1 MKKRLISLLLAFS
14 MMLTF
19 LPAGAVSAFA
29 EGTADDTSMGTL
41 LSDGQPITT
50 GGTYR
55 LKDNYTKAIK
65 ITTSDLVTINIADG
79 DKVTFSP
86 SSYPMTMLQVE
97 EDGNLIVNNHGSYE
111 GATFLSFAGKTAEIS
126 GGNYEIARSQYNS
139 NMGIVAFDFD
149 KGEDVTIENAKIQVG
164 DYCNGVRAYD
174 LNTLHIVNSEIKQMG
189 SYQQGYAAIAHYKSS
204 NVTLDGVIIETGDCP
219 AIFGKGKS
227 LIINSGKYTSA
238 MNTVVV
244 GDETEKTVIN
254 GGEFEVKVGSS
265 SCNVVS
271 NSGPM
276 EIHGGKFTAGSS
288 GGKVLTCYGSIVIDD
303 EKSTPEFYGKSGR
316 LDAIQFRGSYSGN
329 PVMQFKAGIIHI
341 SGGVQRAAI
350 AIGTDSTY
358 DPDRG
363 TAIIDSN
370 RVIIDSGTYGIR
382 VRGHVTAVLNDIT
395 VNRVGRS
402 VIYLEKDQKIKISDT
417 YTGNATILC
426 ADPKDG
432 RPLTTATTG
441 TEYQKNLNLTS
452 ANAGYLVGYKIEDGK
467 EYRCL
472 SKKVGVTV
480 NGLKSEIKA
489 EDTAEFTVT
498 LTHAGSTGT
507 GILTFGDK
515 NSEIEYKDEES
526 GAYQPMPK
534 DGLEVDLSGDNKNY
548 EFCITPKDAGDQTL
562 TAAVVRDAVELGTAD
577 KNFTVADRV
586 HTTVTIEGLENAVV
600 KEGESKDFTVKVTPN
615 DDAKL
620 GEAFIDFGDK
630 NSEIEY
636 KDENDAYQPMPE
648 GGLKIG
654 LGDGEVE
661 RKFRI
666 TPKETGKQTLTAA
679 VVRDDVKL
687 GTADKDYTVAGR
699 VHTTVTIEGLENA
712 VIKEGESK
720 DFTVKVDPKDDA
732 NLGEAF
738 IDFGDKNSEIEYK
751 DEHGAYQPMP
761 NGGLKI
767 NLGNGEVEH
776 EFRITPKETGKQT
789 LTAVVKKD
797 EKELAKD
804 EKDFVGSE
812 MPILTLKDGVITSV
826 TVPGKN
832 GADPED
838 ITEIVK
844 KNANE
849 DGSFNVPEGA
859 TVSVAFDK
867 DAFADSGLK
876 FGHWDITGLDDPNAY
891 QDKES
896 FDFEMPA
903 KAVTL
908 KAMTQDAT
916 IEDDGPG
923 VLGTVA
929 IIGTAAVGGAVL
941 GYQAYSLGAEFAG
954 KLMALPYF
962 PSNRSALAMMLW
974 EDAGKPMPESE
985 LLYPDVEQEEQ
996 DMDLQHAARWAM
1008 ENELIPDLND
1018 EGTAPEE
1025 MKFYP
1030 DNTVSKID
1038 VLNAWQKAQ
1047 ELKQNA

>member
-29 EGTADDTSMGTL
+29 EETADDTTKGTL

-55 LKDNYTKAIK
+55 LSGPYTKAIK
-65 ITTSDLVTINIADG
+65 INTSEQVIINIADG
-79 DKVTFSP
+79 DVVSFTPDEGARINVLLDVVTNSDLTVNNNGVYNGPTFLYTGTDNAKVTIHGGRYNITKQSIVATCAFDFAAGGSDENP
-86 SSYPMTMLQVE
+86 IVV
-97 EDGNLIVNNHGSYE
+97 DGVHIEAGQDCTGIDVGFRASLTAPKVMIKNSTINVLGKGAINLEGSTTSVKLENVTAHATNNS
-111 GATFLSFAGKTAEIS
+111 TITIS
-126 GGNYEIARSQYNS
+126 GGNL
-139 NMGIVAFDFD
+139 
-149 KGEDVTIENAKIQVG
+149 TI
-164 DYCNGVRAYD
+164 
-174 LNTLHIVNSEIKQMG
+174 G
-189 SYQQGYAAIAHYKSS
+189 SGH
-204 NVTLDGVIIETGDCP
+204 
-219 AIFGKGKS
+219 
-227 LIINSGKYTSA
+227 YTSGGSSVVFIYDDWA
-238 MNTVVV
+238 TDVPTV
-244 GDETEKTVIN
+244 EIN
-254 GGEFEVKVGSS
+254 GGEFIGSGS
-265 SCNVVS
+265 ESPTLAVYKTN
-271 NSGPM
+271 GTM
-276 EIHGGKFTAGSS
+276 KIHGGTFTSTQNGQ
-288 GGKVLTCYGSIVIDD
+288 VL
-303 EKSTPEFYGKSGR
+303 
-316 LDAIQFRGSYSGN
+316 GN
-329 PVMQFKAGIIHI
+329 QAK
-341 SGGVQRAAI
+341 
-350 AIGTDSTY
+350 
-358 DPDRG
+358 
-363 TAIIDSN
+363 
-370 RVIIDSGTYGIR
+370 VIIDSTVSMPEFNSEWGTADAIVNAGVGKMKFNNGIIKVSGGSDRAALRADGTTYANTSKTEINGGKIIGAKYGIQ
-382 VRGHVTAVLNDIT
+382 VWKGKPDVILKDVQFESNDT
-395 VNRVGRS
+395 D
-402 VIYLEKDQKIKISDT
+402 IYLNTNQKITIEETFKN
-417 YTGNATILC
+417 NATVDC

-432 RPLTTATTG
+432 RQLTTATTG
-441 TEYQKNLNLTS
+441 TDYQKNLNLTS
-452 ANAGYLVGYKIEDGK
+452 ANEDYLVGYKTKDGK
-467 EYRCL
+467 EYRCF
-472 SKKVGVTV
+472 SKKVGVTIE
-480 NGLKSEIKA
+480 GLENADIKEGKSK
-489 EDTAEFTVT
+489 DFTVKVDPKGCAN
-498 LTHAGSTGT
+498 LGEA
-507 GILTFGDK
+507 IIDFGDK
-515 NSEIEYKDEES
+515 NGEIEYKDKNGE
-526 GAYQPMPK
+526 YKPMPD
-534 DGLEVDLSGDNKNY
+534 DGLPIINLASDNNDY
-548 EFCITPKDAGDQTL
+548 AFRITPKKAGDQTL
-562 TAAVVRDAVELGTAD
+562 TAAVVRDAVEVGKDSETYH
-577 KNFTVADRV
+577 VAGRV
-586 HTTVTIEGLENAVV
+586 HTTVTIEGLEDAVI
-600 KEGESKDFTVKVTPN
+600 KEGENKDFTVKVTPN

-630 NSEIEY
+630 NGEIEY
-636 KDENDAYQPMPE
+636 KDKNGEYKPMPE

-666 TPKETGKQTLTAA
+666 APKETGKQTLTAA
-679 VVRDDVKL
+679 VKQ
-687 GTADKDYTVAGR
+687 
-699 VHTTVTIEGLENA
+699 
-712 VIKEGESK
+712 
-720 DFTVKVDPKDDA
+720 
-732 NLGEAF
+732 
-738 IDFGDKNSEIEYK
+738 DKN
-751 DEHGAYQPMP
+751 
-761 NGGLKI
+761 
-767 NLGNGEVEH
+767 
-776 EFRITPKETGKQT
+776 
-789 LTAVVKKD
+789 
-797 EKELAKD
+797 ELARD

-896 FDFEMPA
+896 FAFEMPA

-908 KAMTQDAT
+908 KAMTQDAS
-916 IEDDGPG
+916 IEDDEPDIVGPI
-923 VLGTVA
+923 V
-929 IIGTAAVGGAVL
+929 IGTTVVVGGAVL

-985 LLYPDVEQEEQ
+985 LLYPDVGQEEQ

-1030 DNTVSKID
+1030 DNAVSKID

>member
-29 EGTADDTSMGTL
+29 EENIGRKIK
-41 LSDGQPITT
+41 DGETISQ
-50 GGTYR
+50 GGTYS
-55 LKDNYTKAIK
+55 LSGEYTRR
-65 ITTSDLVTINIADG
+65 ITIDTSDPVTINIA
-79 DKVTFSP
+79 
-86 SSYPMTMLQVE
+86 
-97 EDGNLIVNNHGSYE
+97 E
-111 GATFLSFAGKTAEIS
+111 GATIKNNGSDLFLAVKEGGKLTLNNKGTYEGNDFLYFKGDKAEIS
-126 GGNYEIARSQYNS
+126 GGKYIITSGTAFTFVDGNSIVVDGIEIQGKTKTD
-139 NMGIVAFDFD
+139 GIKV
-149 KGEDVTIENAKIQVG
+149 GEFHGIYANKTPNVKIENSTINVNG
-164 DYCNGVRAYD
+164 DLYGAIYVEGGKAEA
-174 LNTLHIVNSEIKQMG
+174 TLD
-189 SYQQGYAAIAHYKSS
+189 
-204 NVTLDGVIIETGDCP
+204 NVTAN
-219 AIFGKGKS
+219 AISRPTITAYAGK
-227 LIINSGKYTSA
+227 LTINSGRYT
-238 MNTVVV
+238 NDNCTDVVV
-244 GDETEKTVIN
+244 SNIASATKVDVIIN
-254 GGEFEVKVGSS
+254 GGEFEGGSNVKPTLD
-265 SCNVVS
+265 VS
-271 NSGPM
+271 THRSYQEVTL
-276 EIHGGKFTAGSS
+276 EIHGGTFTSTQSGLVLRNNATVKIDSSISKPKFYS
-288 GGKVLTCYGSIVIDD
+288 
-303 EKSTPEFYGKSGR
+303 KSGS
-316 LDAIQFRGSYSGN
+316 LDAIVNCETNDVVWGNGNLQFDDGIIEVLGASKRAALYTCGGGSYVRTVVNDG
-329 PVMQFKAGIIHI
+329 KIHGAG
-341 SGGVQRAAI
+341 
-350 AIGTDSTY
+350 
-358 DPDRG
+358 
-363 TAIIDSN
+363 
-370 RVIIDSGTYGIR
+370 YGIQ
-382 VRGHVTAVLNDIT
+382 VGDGSPVVVLKDVQFENNDT
-395 VNRVGRS
+395 D
-402 VIYLEKDQKIKISDT
+402 IYLNANQKITIEETFKN
-417 YTGNATILC
+417 NATVDC

-432 RPLTTATTG
+432 RQLTTSTTG
-441 TEYQKNLNLTS
+441 TDYQKNLNLTS
-452 ANAGYLVGYKIEDGK
+452 ANAGYLVGYKTKDGK

-472 SKKVGVTV
+472 SKKVGVTI
-480 NGLKSEIKA
+480 NDLKGEIKA
-489 EDTAEFTVT
+489 EDSAEFTVT

-515 NSEIEYKDEES
+515 NSEIEYKDEH
-526 GAYQPMPK
+526 GAYQPMPN
-534 DGLEVDLSGDNKNY
+534 DGLPIDKNDY
-548 EFCITPKDAGDQTL
+548 AFRITPQKAGEQTL
-562 TAAVVRDAVELGTAD
+562 TAAVVRDAVEVGKDSETYH
-577 KNFTVADRV
+577 VAGRV
-586 HTTVTIEGLENAVV
+586 HTAVAIEGLEDAVI
-600 KEGESKDFTVKVTPN
+600 KEGESKDFTVKVVPK

-620 GEAFIDFGDK
+620 GEAVIDFGSK

-636 KDENDAYQPMPE
+636 KDENGEYKLMPE
-648 GGLKIG
+648 GGLPID
-654 LGDGEVE
+654 LGDVE
-661 RKFRI
+661 EQYAFRI

-679 VVRDDVKL
+679 V
-687 GTADKDYTVAGR
+687 
-699 VHTTVTIEGLENA
+699 
-712 VIKEGESK
+712 
-720 DFTVKVDPKDDA
+720 
-732 NLGEAF
+732 
-738 IDFGDKNSEIEYK
+738 
-751 DEHGAYQPMP
+751 
-761 NGGLKI
+761 
-767 NLGNGEVEH
+767 
-776 EFRITPKETGKQT
+776 KQG
-789 LTAVVKKD
+789 

-804 EKDFVGSE
+804 KEDFVGSE

-849 DGSFNVPEGA
+849 DGSFHVPEGA

-896 FDFEMPA
+896 FAFEMPA

-908 KAMTQDAT
+908 KAMTQDAS

-985 LLYPDVEQEEQ
+985 LLYPDVGQEER

-1030 DNTVSKID
+1030 DNAVSKID